1 MSSLSTDLE
10 TLSLYATDRSSF
22 ARFLSLFAE
31 ADGTVDVH
39 DQTGANKVNLQRS
52 IYLTIM
58 SALDFEEATH
68 KLLKIDL
75 GPGQEVSLASFLL
88 SSPTWQVTDSLIST
102 ATLVRDGRA
111 MLFARAHILEILW
124 FDG

>member
-1 MSSLSTDLE
+1 MRKTNREKKEIRKKEVTQRAKSKMVSVSDT
-10 TLSLYATDRSSF
+10 F
-22 ARFLSLFAE
+22 ANPAKRDFEADARNVPLAD

-75 GPGQEVSLASFLL
+75 GPGQEVS
-88 SSPTWQVTDSLIST
+88 SL
-102 ATLVRDGRA
+102 
-111 MLFARAHILEILW
+111 
-124 FDG
+124 

>member
-1 MSSLSTDLE
+1 MI
-10 TLSLYATDRSSF
+10 ARDRQLTHKCLCFSD
-22 ARFLSLFAE
+22 

-39 DQTGANKVNLQRS
+39 DQTGVNKVNLQRS

-75 GPGQEVSLASFLL
+75 GPGQEVSPLLLVICFCLSFRL
-88 SSPTWQVTDSLIST
+88 
-102 ATLVRDGRA
+102 
-111 MLFARAHILEILW
+111 
-124 FDG
+124 